1 MAETVAGRAY
11 ARVNTVRCAR
21 LLNHDTKRMARF
33 VQQRRAKSRFG
44 PVGDR
49 QRYLLAR
56 QNSWQGCSAYA
67 PSTLSQVGAD
77 LWRGHGS

>member
-33 VQQRRAKSRFG
+33 VQQRRAKIPFRPSR
-44 PVGDR
+44 
-49 QRYLLAR
+49 
-56 QNSWQGCSAYA
+56 
-67 PSTLSQVGAD
+67 
-77 LWRGHGS
+77 